1 MFSKLFRAGAKPAS
15 DDLRAAIGAIDV
27 NALQRAL
34 ADAESA
40 YKESLI
46 LGEDA
51 DVERAE
57 AARNRARLEIERAHA
72 RREELERRLADAEHS
87 ERKAAAES
95 RVADV
100 VARRDALVKR
110 THKDIARAHA
120 ILAPLLDDL
129 MALDAELEPMNRDLD
144 SGREQELAEAM
155 GGYIVPPVQEIWG
168 KFFMKTP
175 LAAQALALPPT
186 KTTPALGWWTRAEIW
201 QPDQL
206 GG

>member
-1 MFSKLFRAGAKPAS
+1 MFQKLFTAGTKPAA
-15 DDLRAAIGAIDV
+15 DDLRAAIAAIDV

-34 ADAESA
+34 AETDANYKSA
-40 YKESLI
+40 L
-46 LGEDA
+46 LDGEIDEL
-51 DVERAE
+51 ERAE
-57 AARNRARLEIERAHA
+57 AARSRARLEIERAHA
-72 RREELERRLADAEHS
+72 RREELERRLADAEAAD
-87 ERKAAAES
+87 RKATAEA

-110 THKDIARAHA
+110 THRDIAKAHA
-120 ILAPLLDDL
+120 ILAPLLADL
-129 MALDAELEPMNRDLD
+129 MALDAEIGPMNGILD
-144 SGREQELAEAM
+144 TGREQELADAM
-155 GGYIVPPVQEIWG
+155 GGYIIPPVQEIWG
-168 KFFMKTP
+168 KFYMKTP